1 MKTLCKSALIGTI
14 LLLLAACSQQQA
26 PVGRWEGYLED
37 TDWIIAVRLQVNEGN
52 TIYATALSLEVSG
65 MSGASRLENTQTLLQ
80 TLPERWKEATPG
92 EIDFSNNILR
102 RKGGIAP
109 LFVYEPSG
117 NTMTF
122 HFYAGGK
129 LTRRVSLRPV
139 RTFTPPPR
147 S

>member
-26 PVGRWEGYLED
+26 PAGRWEGYLED
-37 TDWIIAVRLQVNEGN
+37 TEWIIAVRLQVNEGN
-52 TIYATALSLEVSG
+52 TIYATALSLDVSA
-65 MSGASRLENTQTLLQ
+65 MSNAARMENTQTLLQ
-80 TLPERWKEATPG
+80 TLPEQWKEATPG

-102 RKGGIAP
+102 RKGGVAP
-109 LFVYEPSG
+109 LFVHEPSS

-129 LTRRVSLRPV
+129 LTRRVPLRPV
-139 RTFTPPPR
+139 EAFTPPPGR
-147 S
+147 

>member
-26 PVGRWEGYLED
+26 PAGRWEGYLED
-37 TDWIIAVRLQVNEGN
+37 TEWIIAIRLQVNEGN
-52 TIYATALSLEVSG
+52 TIYATALSLDVAG
-65 MSGASRLENTQTLLQ
+65 MSNAARMENTRTLLQ
-80 TLPERWKEATPG
+80 TLPEQWKEATPG

-102 RKGGIAP
+102 RKGGVAP
-109 LFVYEPSG
+109 LFVHEPSS

-139 RTFTPPPR
+139 KAFTPPPGR
-147 S
+147 